1 MSLDCLNNIV
11 GLSNTECNCWDDGKP
26 VDYNTSLSGLYISQP
41 DTIPLRW
48 TGGSADC
55 ENGGVWDLL
64 AQARE
69 QAIYDLLK
77 DFLAAVQMSRT
88 NQFIPFTTIG
98 DSYYKKGQTLTT
110 PSNAAGA
117 FIEPYCIKGAKLT
130 IRGAKIAF
138 WAGIGA
144 STDVDIN
151 LVSSRDVTNILATG
165 TATVTANKQYF
176 DADFATPYV
185 VDLDDIRRDISERYY
200 LTYTLPLGAVPV
212 SNDSEIRACC
222 GSSRYEKNPYLQII
236 GTIGGAQGASESG
249 LITDASANYS
259 TMQGLVIKASMECD
273 YYSWLCTLAQQPNQ
287 DVTVLDGGRLQLGM
301 ALADGIRSKAVA
313 NLANSILM
321 GNRINEFSMIQ
332 DPKKLYHIR
341 GHHLKI
347 YQAAIDNLAYYMPA
361 DVTDCLVCNNDKRIK
376 KVPILA

>member
-1 MSLDCLNNIV
+1 MSLDCLTNIV

-26 VDYNTSLSGLYISQP
+26 VGYNTSLSGLYISQP

-48 TGGSADC
+48 TGGSSDC
-55 ENGGVWDLL
+55 ENGGVWKLL
-64 AQARE
+64 EQARE

-77 DFLAAVQMSRT
+77 DYLAATQMVKT
-88 NQFIPFTTIG
+88 NKFIPFTVIG
-98 DSYYKKGQTLTT
+98 DSYYKKAQRLVT
-110 PSNAAGA
+110 SVNAAGA
-117 FIEPYCIKGAKLT
+117 YIEPYCIKGAKLT

-138 WAGIGA
+138 FSGIAGPTNI
-144 STDVDIN
+144 TIN
-151 LVSSRDVTNILATG
+151 LRSSRDANTVLATA
-165 TATVTANKQYF
+165 TASVTANKQYF
-176 DADFATPYV
+176 DIDFATPYEI
-185 VDLDDIRRDISERYY
+185 DLNDIRRDISERLY
-200 LTYTLPLGAVPV
+200 LTYTLPVGAVPV

-222 GSSRYEKNPYLQII
+222 GSSKYEKNPYLQISASV
-236 GTIGGAQGASESG
+236 GGSQGSDEITLIDNPISG
-249 LITDASANYS
+249 FS
-259 TMQGLVIKASMECD
+259 TMQGLIIKASMECD
-273 YYSWLCTLAQQPNQ
+273 YYTWLCTLAQQPNQ

-347 YQAAIDNLAYYMPA
+347 YQAAIDNLVYYMPA
-361 DVTDCLVCNNDKRIK
+361 DVTDCLVCNKDKRIK
-376 KVPILA
+376 KATINV